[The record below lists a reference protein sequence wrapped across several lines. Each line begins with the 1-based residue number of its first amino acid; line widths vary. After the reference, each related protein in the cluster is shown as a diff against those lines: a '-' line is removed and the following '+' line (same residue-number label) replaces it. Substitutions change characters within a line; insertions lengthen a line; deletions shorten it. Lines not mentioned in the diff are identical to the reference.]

1 MYRNTKLEKQ
11 MGNKKFKLF
20 NILTGE
26 IFELKTDSPLIDDI
40 VELLLENAYDD
51 KDDISDDRF
60 IERCL
65 L

>member
-1 MYRNTKLEKQ
+1 LDKAIFFHD
-11 MGNKKFKLF
+11 KKFKLF

-26 IFELKTDSPLIDDI
+26 MFELKIESPLIDDI

-60 IERCL
+60 IEICL

>member
-1 MYRNTKLEKQ
+1 

-26 IFELKTDSPLIDDI
+26 MFELKTDLPLIDDI

-51 KDDISDDRF
+51 KDDISDEEF
-60 IERCL
+60 VERCL